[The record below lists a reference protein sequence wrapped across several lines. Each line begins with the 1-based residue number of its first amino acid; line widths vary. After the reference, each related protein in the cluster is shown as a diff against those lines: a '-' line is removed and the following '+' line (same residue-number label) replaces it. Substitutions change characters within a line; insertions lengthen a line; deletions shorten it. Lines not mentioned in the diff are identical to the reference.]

1 MWNLQPGTVRTCAG
15 VSRRN
20 FLQVGAL
27 GGLGISLPYALAS
40 QALAKSSGGASPAAK
55 NCILIWTQGGTSH
68 HDTFDPKPD
77 APISVKGEFGVIDT
91 AVPGVR
97 FTEVVPRMAQEAHR
111 FGLLRSWNPLNGS
124 HGTADQYVMSGR
136 KFNPAMHY
144 PTVGAVV
151 SWHQGFKT
159 VMPPF
164 MQLGTSVDHR
174 FGGGK
179 SGILGIQHDPF
190 TIQGDPSVDTF
201 AVRDITPPAGI
212 SSDRVS
218 RRRSVLNSV
227 DGLMRPTSLQPKTF
241 EALDDHYK
249 TALDMITAP
258 QTQQAFLVNK
268 EDPKLRDSYGR
279 NRFGQNLLL
288 ARRMIEAG
296 VRFVTVTDGGWDTH
310 ANNFPSL
317 KNNLMPRM
325 DQGIPQLLM
334 DLEQRGMLDSTLV
347 VWLTDFGRTPK
358 INSASGR
365 DHWSTA
371 GFVIMAGAGVPGG
384 SVLGATDGEGG
395 VPVKNEYFSENVM
408 ATIYHK
414 VGLPLD
420 LHAQAPDGR
429 PVKLLDHDR
438 VIKEWV

>member
-1 MWNLQPGTVRTCAG
+1 L
-15 VSRRN
+15 
-20 FLQVGAL
+20 
-27 GGLGISLPYALAS
+27 ALANKAAANS
-40 QALAKSSGGASPAAK
+40 TAKAA

-77 APISVKGEFGVIDT
+77 APISVKGEFAAINT
-91 AVPGVR
+91 AIPGVQ

-111 FGLLRSWNPLNGS
+111 FALLRSWNPQNGS

-151 SWHQGFKT
+151 SWKLGFQT

-164 MQLGTSVDHR
+164 VQLGTALDHR

-179 SGILGIQHDPF
+179 AGILGIQYDPF
-190 TIQGDPSVDTF
+190 TIQGDPSNDNF
-201 AVRDITPPAGI
+201 AVRDITPPGGI
-212 SSDRVS
+212 SQERLN
-218 RRRSVLNSV
+218 RRRSILNSV

-241 EALDDHYK
+241 DALDEHYK
-249 TALDMITAP
+249 TALDMITAS
-258 QTQQAFLVNK
+258 QTQEAFLVHK

-288 ARRMIEAG
+288 ARRLLEAG

-310 ANNFPSL
+310 ANNFPAL
-317 KNNLMPRM
+317 KNNLMPRV

-334 DLEQRGMLDSTLV
+334 DLEQRGLLDSTLV
-347 VWLTDFGRTPK
+347 IWLTDFGRTPK

-365 DHWSTA
+365 DHWATA
-371 GFVIMAGAGVPGG
+371 GFVIAAGAGLPGG
-384 SVLGATDGEGG
+384 AVLGATDGEGG
-395 VPVKNEYFSENVM
+395 VATKNEYHSEDVM

-414 VGLPLD
+414 LGLPID
-420 LHAQAPDGR
+420 LYAESPDGR
-429 PVKLLDHDR
+429 PVKLLEGEP
-438 VIKEWV
+438 IKEWV